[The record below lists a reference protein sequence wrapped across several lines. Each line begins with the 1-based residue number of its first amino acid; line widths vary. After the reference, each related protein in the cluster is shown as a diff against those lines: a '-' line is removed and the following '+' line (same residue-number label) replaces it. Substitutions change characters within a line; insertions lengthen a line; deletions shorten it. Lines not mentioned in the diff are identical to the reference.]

1 MLDWVLTN
9 NGFIIEAVVMVAVII
24 YVGTHV

>member
-24 YVGTHV
+24 YVGTRV